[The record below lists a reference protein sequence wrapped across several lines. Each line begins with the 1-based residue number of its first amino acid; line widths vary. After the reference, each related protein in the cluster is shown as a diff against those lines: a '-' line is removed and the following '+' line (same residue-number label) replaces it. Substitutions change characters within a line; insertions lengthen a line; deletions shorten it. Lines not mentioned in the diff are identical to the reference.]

1 MLWDFAI
8 HTDKEIEHWKPD
20 IVVIDK
26 GKRECKI
33 INIAVPGDQ
42 NIKLKEIEKITKY
55 QNLRLQVLKLWDV
68 KATITPI
75 VAGVLGIVSEELE
88 NNLKTIGIPTVL
100 SSLKKELQGTTFI
113 LRRLFGISESG

>member
-1 MLWDFAI
+1 M
-8 HTDKEIEHWKPD
+8 
-20 IVVIDK
+20 
-26 GKRECKI
+26 
-33 INIAVPGDQ
+33 
-42 NIKLKEIEKITKY
+42 
-55 QNLRLQVLKLWDV
+55 LKLWDV

-113 LRRLFGISESG
+113 LRRLFDISESG

>member
-1 MLWDFAI
+1 M
-8 HTDKEIEHWKPD
+8 
-20 IVVIDK
+20 
-26 GKRECKI
+26 
-33 INIAVPGDQ
+33 
-42 NIKLKEIEKITKY
+42 
-55 QNLRLQVLKLWDV
+55 LKLWDV

-75 VAGVLGIVSEELE
+75 VAGVLEIVSEELE